1 MYNESRQYLKPE
13 SKLADMV
20 YNNPSLLYVLEY
32 FEVDYILQDKTVAEF
47 CAEHNIDA
55 NLFTTVSNIYNGF
68 VAESKLEFGV
78 ENIPL
83 IIKFLH
89 NTHAYYLNEKYPE
102 IRNFI
107 DELRKVNSST
117 EIGIVEKFFTEYYAE
132 VNEHLDYEDRVAFP
146 YINALYNKYIG
157 TDSEPLDTSFSA
169 KVYRKHHTDINYKLD
184 ELKSL
189 LIKYISVREDR
200 QIRRRLLLS
209 LCDVESN
216 LYAHSVIEEQILMPL
231 VMKVERNLNKVKKQ

>member
-1 MYNESRQYLKPE
+1 M
-13 SKLADMV
+13 
-20 YNNPSLLYVLEY
+20 
-32 FEVDYILQDKTVAEF
+32 
-47 CAEHNIDA
+47 
-55 NLFTTVSNIYNGF
+55 
-68 VAESKLEFGV
+68 
-78 ENIPL
+78 
-83 IIKFLH
+83 
-89 NTHAYYLNEKYPE
+89 
-102 IRNFI
+102 
-107 DELRKVNSST
+107 NSST

-146 YINALYNKYIG
+146 YINTLYNKYIG
-157 TDSEPLDTSFSA
+157 ADGEPLDTSFSA